1 MPQTHGS
8 YVTDIENDGDEDLL
22 LIGGDSPVLFENAG
36 GEFDAVKRFD
46 PFESVPVVTAHFFDY
61 DNSGYEDL
69 LLLGPYQ
76 EPVLYENREG
86 TFARS
91 TVELNRSVTD
101 PRTVTSADF
110 TENGCL
116 DLYIGS
122 WRAAATSETTSHLIT
137 VGENHPDIRPDPEKF
152 PGPTNVLFA
161 GDCQGFE
168 DITDEA
174 DVNRGGLTF
183 AVSAADF
190 TQNGHTDIHVG
201 NDFGTDYIY
210 ENQGN
215 ASFEAIDLGPNSDR
229 NAMSSTAMDVTGN
242 HLLDIFVTNIYFEN
256 PPAPAD
262 LVPISNVFNPHGS
275 NLFANQ
281 GNGEFTDIAPEHGLE
296 RGSWGWASTVA
307 DYNNDGH
314 LDIIHASV
322 QVEPSV
328 VPEQP
333 EIFRSPQVWT
343 GTADSWEKVDGLSIG
358 FYVHNLRGVTR
369 VDYDGDGAL
378 DFVAV
383 GNPSRDGT
391 PGIQDTQNRT
401 FLYENQLQSDEFVQ
415 LWVHN
420 PDGIDRNAEIY
431 VETDRRT
438 IYRVANA
445 RSDFQSQDSR
455 LVHVGLANEQL
466 ERVVVEW
473 PDGTETAYDAL
484 QESERYFLRPDG
496 AEMVE

>member
-22 LIGGDSPVLFENAG
+22 LIGGDSPVLFENTG

-69 LLLGPYQ
+69 LLLGPDQ
-76 EPVLYENREG
+76 KPVLYENREG

-110 TENGCL
+110 TGNGCL

-168 DITDEA
+168 DITDKA

-242 HLLDIFVTNIYFEN
+242 HLLDIFVTNVYFEN

-262 LVPISNVFNPHGS
+262 LVPISNVFNPHGN

-333 EIFRSPQVWT
+333 EIFRPPQVWN
-343 GTADSWEKVDGLSIG
+343 GTADSWKKVNG
-358 FYVHNLRGVTR
+358 FDLGFDPQNLRGVTR

-431 VETDRRT
+431 IETDRRT

-484 QESERYFLRPDG
+484 QEGERYFLRPDG